1 MLLALRNIDLKQ
13 FRDQELDERGGNVI
27 PSTDVLA
34 WLMLHLVTTFDV
46 EAAIVIVWNRK
57 TGDISGLFDILK

>member
-1 MLLALRNIDLKQ
+1 MLLPLRNIDLKQ

-34 WLMLHLVTTFDV
+34 WLMLHLV
-46 EAAIVIVWNRK
+46 
-57 TGDISGLFDILK
+57 LILLLPLT

>member
-27 PSTDVLA
+27 LSTDVLA

-46 EAAIVIVWNRK
+46 EAAIVIV
-57 TGDISGLFDILK
+57 